1 MDETK
6 LEIPLLQ
13 SEEKVVGSAFL
24 TQDEEVIFTPH
35 PDTIEVVLVQ
45 PQPGSSGPWAVRRR
59 PIADTWLDWRLVR
72 EEIPVGTLS

>member
-6 LEIPLLQ
+6 VEIPLLQ

-59 PIADTWLDWRLVR
+59 PPKRSTLR
-72 EEIPVGTLS
+72 GTNLAASA